1 MKANIRLIRK
11 TRKYSE
17 EFKRNLV
24 KDFEKGKYSV
34 PLLGKLHGI
43 HHRSIYDWIYKY
55 STFNEKGFRIIEMKQ
70 SSSQKVK
77 ELEKRIKE
85 LERTVGLKQIKID
98 YLDKMIEIAKD
109 ELDIDIKKNFN
120 TQQSPGSEKTK

>member
-1 MKANIRLIRK
+1 MKANVRLIKKHRK
-11 TRKYSE
+11 FSE

-24 KDFEKGKYSV
+24 REFEKGMFSV
-34 PLLGKLHGI
+34 VQLEKLHGI
-43 HHRSIYDWIYKY
+43 GNTIIYKWIYKY
-55 STFNEKGFRIIEMKQ
+55 STFNEKGSRIIEMKD

-77 ELEKRIKE
+77 NLEKRIKE

-109 ELDIDIKKNFN
+109 ELDIDIKKNFD
-120 TQQSPGSEKTK
+120 TLQSPGSEKTK